1 MFELETLP
9 NGARILSAPM
19 RDAASVAV
27 VISVAA
33 GSRCETPE
41 VGGIAHFSLGDPPAG
56 GGED

>member
-27 VISVAA
+27 VISGAS
-33 GSRCETPE
+33 GSRC
-41 VGGIAHFSLGDPPAG
+41 VQPA
-56 GGED
+56 